1 VVKVAV
7 FSARPWDEASLEA
20 ANTSHELEFLETRL
34 ERRTTSLAA
43 GADAVCLF
51 VNDLAD
57 ADVIDSLCELGVR
70 FIALRSAGFNHV
82 DLAAAERCGIPVVR
96 VPAYSPYAVA
106 EHTIGLMIALNRRI
120 PRAHNRVREG
130 DFRLN
135 GLMGVDMHGK
145 RAGVIGTGKIGQ
157 VVSRILLGLGM
168 DVIAYDPF
176 PNEVITDMGIDYVD
190 LRKLFA
196 TSHAITLHCPLTPDT
211 YHIIDE
217 EAIDHMECHPMV
229 VNTSRGAL
237 IDTAAAIDGLKS
249 GRLGALA
256 IDVYE
261 EEGDL
266 FFEDLS
272 DTVIQDDTFA
282 RLQTFPNVLVTGHQA
297 FFTKEAVD
305 QIAATTIT
313 NLDALDRGESPGT
326 EVTTEFHG

>member
-1 VVKVAV
+1 MKVAV
-7 FSARPWDEASLEA
+7 FSARPWDESSLDA
-20 ANTSHELEFLETRL
+20 ANTHHELEFLETRL
-34 ERRTTSLAA
+34 DRRTTSLAA

-51 VNDLAD
+51 VNDIAD
-57 ADVIDSLCELGVR
+57 AEVLGQLCDLGVR
-70 FIALRSAGFNHV
+70 FVALRSAGFNHV
-82 DLAAAERCGIPVVR
+82 DLVAAEECGMTVVR

-106 EHTIGLMIALNRRI
+106 EHTVGLMIALNRRI
-120 PRAHNRVREG
+120 PRAHTRVREG

-157 VVSRILLGLGM
+157 VVSKILLGFGM
-168 DVIAYDPF
+168 EVIAHDPY
-176 PNEVITDMGIDYVD
+176 PNDVITDMGIDYVD
-190 LRKLFA
+190 LPTLFA
-196 TSHAITLHCPLTPDT
+196 TSHAITLHCPLTPET
-211 YHIIDE
+211 HHIIDDQ
-217 EAIDHMECHPMV
+217 AIAHMELQPMV

-237 IDTAAAIDGLKS
+237 IDTAAAIEGLKS
-249 GRLGALA
+249 GQLGALA

-297 FFTKEAVD
+297 FFTREAVD
-305 QIAATTIT
+305 QIAATTVA
-313 NLDALDRGESPGT
+313 NLDALERGESPGT
-326 EVTTEFHG
+326 EVTTDFHG